1 MPRFINAGGAIN
13 MMALKT
19 VEIQFNKIERR
30 KIEIEKEGAVWV
42 VTDPV
47 THVSS
52 YGDTK
57 QEAVKAFEEALS
69 VYYEENPPIKV
80 KVNLAREGGSD
91 VAEAKTVVRA

>member
-47 THVSS
+47 
-52 YGDTK
+52 
-57 QEAVKAFEEALS
+57 
-69 VYYEENPPIKV
+69 
-80 KVNLAREGGSD
+80 
-91 VAEAKTVVRA
+91 